1 MGKAIYT
8 PLYGV
13 VIANHTETQMTISS
27 STATKY
33 CQCPKCPKMNRQALA
48 QLVIASLVS
57 TCAVVNGQSADY
69 NPLYIGK
76 MITRTGCNPLHLKRN
91 QNIFPRK
98 VWRSHSQCKR
108 GHICTWWEDNLHPGG
123 NRPKKHRTQKK
134 HKIEWFT
141 ITWHCCYKTHWNPL
155 ALLHIRLNQCNK
167 ENKPM

>member
-1 MGKAIYT
+1 MGLSSPAIYKPKWQYHLVGQLNT
-8 PLYGV
+8 VNVQNAHKWTDRPWRSWSLQV
-13 VIANHTETQMTISS
+13 WSPPARW
-27 STATKY
+27 STASRRTTILSTLV
-33 CQCPKCPKMNRQALA
+33 RWSRWQAAILS
-48 QLVIASLVS
+48 IW
-57 TCAVVNGQSADY
+57 NE
-69 NPLYIGK
+69 I
-76 MITRTGCNPLHLKRN
+76 RTY
-91 QNIFPRK
+91 FPRK